1 MLDVLLEASLRATLI
16 AAAVVGALWLFRT
29 SAAAVRHR
37 VWTVVMV
44 AMLALPFSISFV
56 PDIALQVLPRAQASA
71 SSTVAPLSVFDASIG
86 NSRAPLRPAV
96 AEATAYGAAEPAPP
110 SASSLRLGLIALYVG
125 GVAVLLTRLIIGTV
139 RVRSLARNARVVNG
153 RFTSS
158 HIATPLTFGVL
169 RPRILLPDGWE
180 RWSATRLA
188 VVLDHEHAHVRRR
201 DPLVQWLA
209 LLNRAVFW
217 FHPLAWWLE
226 RRLAAL
232 AEEAC
237 DAAVLA
243 RGHSATDYSEHL
255 LDLARVSGRRRMPQA
270 CMPMPGSALPAR
282 IVKILDGEIGR
293 AGSRMAVAGA
303 AAVATL
309 VAAALGTITLA
320 QEPAQPRNQSP
331 QPSNQSAQPSNQAAQ
346 PSNQSAQP
354 SNQSPQPSN
363 QSPQPKSQPAM
374 QRNLAEI
381 YEIALRNNA
390 AVREAGADDREA
402 VQQDLLLRVAESY
415 FSVLTMKQTLAAEVA
430 SKAMWSRQLEQ
441 TQRRFEVGLVG
452 IASLKESQATAEHAV
467 ANVAAEERALV
478 QAQETLR
485 QVVGQNPG
493 ELVPL
498 VEDLPLTAPDPHSAE
513 EWVEKARQRNPALV
527 AARRRGAQ
535 REDLDRLVRETEVE
549 TREAY
554 LGVVSEIAGAL
565 ALRESVRSNR
575 SALEAA
581 QHDFEVGV
589 RSTVE
594 VMAAQNTLTQIE
606 TSYALSQHDYAVSR
620 LRLQHAAGAL
630 TVQGLKELDAWFE

>member
-16 AAAVVGALWLFRT
+16 AAAAFCALWLFRT
-29 SAAAVRHR
+29 RAAGVRHR

-44 AMLALPFSISFV
+44 AMLALPFSIAFV
-56 PDIALQVLPRAQASA
+56 PAIALQVLPRAEPSA
-71 SSTVAPLSVFDASIG
+71 PSNLAPSSVFDASVG
-86 NSRAPLRPAV
+86 DSRAPLEPAV
-96 AEATAYGAAEPAPP
+96 AQATAYRALELAPP
-110 SASSLRLGLIALYVG
+110 AASGVRVGLLALYFA
-125 GVAVLLTRLIIGTV
+125 GVAVLLTRLLIGTV
-139 RVRSLARNARVVNG
+139 RVRSLARGARIVNG
-153 RFTSS
+153 RLTSS
-158 HIATPLTFGVL
+158 GIATPLTFGVL
-169 RPRILLPDGWE
+169 RPRILLPDGWQ
-180 RWSATRLA
+180 RWSAARLA
-188 VVLDHEHAHVRRR
+188 VVLDHEHAHLRRR

-243 RGHSATDYSEHL
+243 RGHSAADYSEHL
-255 LDLARVSGRRRMPQA
+255 LDLARVSCRRPMPQA

-282 IVKILDGEIGR
+282 IAKILDGELGR
-293 AGSRMAVAGA
+293 AGSLRAVTGA
-303 AAVATL
+303 TAVATL

-331 QPSNQSAQPSNQAAQ
+331 QPSNQSAQPRNQSPQ

-354 SNQSPQPSN
+354 SSQSPQPN
-363 QSPQPKSQPAM
+363 TQPPQPRSQPAN
-374 QRNLAEI
+374 QRNLADI
-381 YEIALRNNA
+381 YEIALGNDA

-402 VQQDLLLRVAESY
+402 ARQDLLLRVAESY
-415 FSVLTMKQTLAAEVA
+415 FSVLTTKQTLAAQEA
-430 SKAMWSRQLEQ
+430 SKALWSRQLEQ

-452 IASLKESQATAEHAV
+452 IASLKESQAAAEHAV
-467 ANVAAEERALV
+467 ADVAAEARALV

-498 VEDLPLTAPDPHSAE
+498 VEDLPLTAPYPNSAE
-513 EWVEKARQRNPALV
+513 EWIEKARQRNPALV

-535 REDLDRLVRETEVE
+535 RENLDLLMGETERE

-565 ALRESVRSNR
+565 ALREAVRSNR

-581 QHDFEVGV
+581 QRDFEVGV
-589 RSTVE
+589 RTTVD

-630 TVQGLKELDAWFE
+630 TVDGLKEFDAWFE

>member
-1 MLDVLLEASLRATLI
+1 L
-16 AAAVVGALWLFRT
+16 
-29 SAAAVRHR
+29 
-37 VWTVVMV
+37 
-44 AMLALPFSISFV
+44 LALYLV
-56 PDIALQVLPRAQASA
+56 
-71 SSTVAPLSVFDASIG
+71 
-86 NSRAPLRPAV
+86 
-96 AEATAYGAAEPAPP
+96 
-110 SASSLRLGLIALYVG
+110 
-125 GVAVLLTRLIIGTV
+125 GVAALFARLIIGTV
-139 RVRSLARNARVVNG
+139 RVRSLARDARVVNG
-153 RFTSS
+153 RLTSS
-158 HIATPLTFGVL
+158 RIATPLTFGVL

-180 RWSATRLA
+180 RWSAARLA

-255 LDLARVSGRRRMPQA
+255 LDLARVSGRRRLPQA

-282 IVKILDGEIGR
+282 IAKILDGEVGR
-293 AGSRMAVAGA
+293 AGSRMAVTGA

-320 QEPAQPRNQSP
+320 QEPTQPR
-331 QPSNQSAQPSNQAAQ
+331 
-346 PSNQSAQP
+346 NQSAQP

-363 QSPQPKSQPAM
+363 QSAQPSNQSAQPSNQAAQPRNQSPQPRNQPAV

-381 YEIALRNNA
+381 YEVALGNNA

-402 VQQDLLLRVAESY
+402 AQQDLLLRVAESY
-415 FSVLTMKQTLAAEVA
+415 FSVLTMKQTLAAQEA

-452 IASLKESQATAEHAV
+452 IASVKESQATAELAV
-467 ANVAAEERALV
+467 ANVAAEERALAS
-478 QAQETLR
+478 AQEALR

-498 VEDLPLTAPDPHSAE
+498 VENLPLDAPDPHSAE
-513 EWVEKARQRNPALV
+513 EWIEKARQQNPALV
-527 AARRRGAQ
+527 AARLRAQRSGGGAQ
-535 REDLDRLVRETEVE
+535 RADLDRLMSETERE

-565 ALRESVRSNR
+565 ALREAVRSNR

-581 QHDFEVGV
+581 QHDFEIGV
-589 RSTVE
+589 RTTVD

-620 LRLQHAAGAL
+620 LRLEHAAGAL

>member
-16 AAAVVGALWLFRT
+16 AAAVLGALWLFRT
-29 SAAAVRHR
+29 RAAGVRHR

-44 AMLALPFSISFV
+44 AMLALPFSIAFA
-56 PDIALQVLPRAQASA
+56 PDIALQVLPRAEASA
-71 SSTVAPLSVFDASIG
+71 SSAVAPLSVFAASIG
-86 NSRAPLRPAV
+86 DSRAPLDPAV
-96 AEATAYGAAEPAPP
+96 AQATAYGAAEPAPP
-110 SASSLRLGLIALYVG
+110 AASGLRIGVIALYLG

-139 RVRSLARNARVVNG
+139 RVRWLARDAHVVND
-153 RFTSS
+153 RLTSS
-158 HIATPLTFGVL
+158 CIATPLTFGVL

-180 RWSATRLA
+180 RWSAARLA

-282 IVKILDGEIGR
+282 IAKILDGEIGR
-293 AGSRMAVAGA
+293 ASPRTAVTGA

-331 QPSNQSAQPSNQAAQ
+331 QPSNQSAQPRIQAAQ

-354 SNQSPQPSN
+354 SKQSAQPNTQSPQPR
-363 QSPQPKSQPAM
+363 SQPAI

-381 YEIALRNNA
+381 YEIALGNNA
-390 AVREAGADDREA
+390 AVRESGADDREA
-402 VQQDLLLRVAESY
+402 AQQDLLLRVAESY
-415 FSVLTMKQTLAAEVA
+415 FSVLTMKQTLAAQEA

-498 VEDLPLTAPDPHSAE
+498 VEDLPLMAPYPNSAE
-513 EWVEKARQRNPALV
+513 EWIEMARQQNPALV

-535 REDLDRLVRETEVE
+535 REELDPLVRETETE

-565 ALRESVRSNR
+565 ALRESIRSNR
-575 SALEAA
+575 SQVEAI
-581 QHDFEVGV
+581 QRGFEVGTQ
-589 RSTVE
+589 STVDVIIAE
-594 VMAAQNTLTQIE
+594 NNLRESQA
-606 TSYALSQHDYAVSR
+606 SYALSQHDYAVSR

-630 TVQGLKELDAWFE
+630 TVQGLKELDTWFE